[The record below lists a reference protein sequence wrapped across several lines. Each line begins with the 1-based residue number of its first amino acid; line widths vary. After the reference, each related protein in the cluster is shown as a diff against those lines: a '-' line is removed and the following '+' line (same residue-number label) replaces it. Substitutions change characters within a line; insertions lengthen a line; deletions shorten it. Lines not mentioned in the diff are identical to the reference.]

1 MLVSFLEHTAMRRRQ
16 DNSDSWAQE
25 PEGHAFNDSTLARAL
40 SRNLD
45 CYWPCHRAIN
55 HVIPS

>member
-1 MLVSFLEHTAMRRRQ
+1 MRRRQ

-25 PEGHAFNDSTLARAL
+25 PEGHAFNDLTLAHAL
-40 SRNLD
+40 SCTLD
-45 CYWPCHRAIN
+45 RYWPRPRAIN

>member
-1 MLVSFLEHTAMRRRQ
+1 MRRQQ

-25 PEGHAFNDSTLARAL
+25 PEGHAFNDLTLACVL

-45 CYWPCHRAIN
+45 RFWPHPHAIN